1 MNTSVEPILDRSCA
15 DVLIRRRQ
23 LFPDGDRLSN
33 CLRWKLA
40 AARQMQLPEL
50 GGSNGSSR
58 AAAEEG
64 SHHTSAAAAAG
75 EAFFCTQSQLDL
87 SDSVVKL
94 DSLSLDASSLKMRK
108 YSVPANWLLDNV
120 RSMWATREIY
130 LHPKYPRSRPFCL
143 FRS

>member
-1 MNTSVEPILDRSCA
+1 MLEPILDRSCA

-50 GGSNGSSR
+50 GGSSNGSSR
-58 AAAEEG
+58 AAAAEEG
-64 SHHTSAAAAAG
+64 SHHTSAAAAAAG
-75 EAFFCTQSQLDL
+75 EAFFCTQWELNL

-108 YSVPANWLLDNV
+108 YSVPANWLLDNM
-120 RSMWATREIY
+120 RSMWATRYIY
-130 LHPKYPRSRPFCL
+130 L
-143 FRS
+143 